1 MQNKNPDFMDNT
13 HSLRIETIR
22 DLFCP
27 ARESKTRMHGL
38 KKKKVNMKRNVFEHH
53 YHSCGLNVC
62 KFIIYP
68 KQLGI
73 NIMFTHIIFHAG
85 IVMNEIYTSP
95 RNDILYENGC

>member
-1 MQNKNPDFMDNT
+1 MDNT

-27 ARESKTRMHGL
+27 ARESKTKMHGL
-38 KKKKVNMKRNVFEHH
+38 KKKVNMKRNVLENH

-62 KFIIYP
+62 KCIVYP

-73 NIMFTHIIFHAG
+73 NIKFTRIIFHTRIA
-85 IVMNEIYTSP
+85 MNEII
-95 RNDILYENGC
+95 NI